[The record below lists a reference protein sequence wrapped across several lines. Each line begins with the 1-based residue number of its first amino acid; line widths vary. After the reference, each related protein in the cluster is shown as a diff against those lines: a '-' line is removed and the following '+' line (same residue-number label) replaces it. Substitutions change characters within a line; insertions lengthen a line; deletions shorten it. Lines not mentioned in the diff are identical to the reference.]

1 MLGFPYGAPQ
11 FRVFKGLSFP
21 ILAKLPIESQGL
33 FRVFPKPPPYPD
45 APRCA
50 CGGCRACGVLVKEE
64 IMQQEV
70 DISGLDYPAL
80 TGLRERIDER
90 VREMRESGGPARW
103 RPEFFAL

>member
-1 MLGFPYGAPQ
+1 
-11 FRVFKGLSFP
+11 
-21 ILAKLPIESQGL
+21 
-33 FRVFPKPPPYPD
+33 
-45 APRCA
+45 
-50 CGGCRACGVLVKEE
+50 VKEE